1 MRLPCTH
8 SPARSSANRAL
19 TDKPMMETLGIILA
33 RAGSKGLPG
42 KCMRPLLGRPLID
55 YTFDHALASRR
66 LDAVVFTS
74 DCEPAKMLAR
84 QRGIEVVDRPA
95 DLATDS
101 ARVDAAARHAVQT
114 WERRHAPRV
123 DQVVLLY
130 GNIPIRT
137 ETAIDSAI
145 ALLLETG
152 ADSVRTVAPV
162 GKMHPDWLHRLE
174 GDRMRQFRT
183 NSIYRRQDLEPLFYH
198 DGAVVVVTRRALFD
212 LALRRP
218 DDAQA
223 FLGEDRRS
231 LVQNATDA
239 VDVDEPGD
247 LYAAE
252 AALRTRAASPAPL
265 PAADARDDRPGEPN
279 RLAAPEQLHAT
290 SRATYVIAEA
300 GINHD
305 GHLDKALA
313 LIDAAANAGA
323 DAVKFQMFQAADLT
337 TADAAQ
343 AEYQKACSP
352 AASQRQMLSAL
363 ELGDEAWPVLVRRC
377 HERGIDFLATPFGPA
392 EVERLAALGAKAI
405 KVASTDLTNTRMLD
419 AALAT
424 ALPVLLSTGASL
436 EGEIDGAVERFRRAG
451 AMDRLTLMHCV
462 SCYPTP
468 LEAANLRRIVALR
481 GRYGVSTGFSDHTLS
496 TWTGS
501 WAAALGAVVIEKH
514 LTLDRSAGGP
524 DHAMSLCPEKLR
536 EYVARIREVEAALG
550 TGRIDMHEA
559 EQDVRRVA
567 RRSIVAAR
575 DLPAGAVLTASAL
588 ALKRPGTGLPAD
600 ALDALTH
607 RRLRVPVSADTVLT
621 WDMVE

>member
-1 MRLPCTH
+1 
-8 SPARSSANRAL
+8 
-19 TDKPMMETLGIILA
+19 MMETLGVILA

-66 LDAVVFTS
+66 LDAIVFTS
-74 DCEPAKMLAR
+74 DCEPAKLLAR

-95 DLATDS
+95 ELATDS
-101 ARVDAAARHAVQT
+101 ARVDDAARHALQA
-114 WERRHAPRV
+114 WEGRHARRV

-137 ETAIDSAI
+137 ETAIDQAI
-145 ALLLETG
+145 ALLLESG

-174 GDRMRQFRT
+174 GDRMRQFRP
-183 NSIYRRQDLEPLFYH
+183 NSIYRRQDLEPLYCH

-212 LALRRP
+212 FALRRP

-223 FLGEDRRS
+223 FLGEDRRA
-231 LVQNATDA
+231 LLQNAGDS

-252 AALRTRAASPAPL
+252 AALRVQGFSPASR
-265 PAADARDDRPGEPN
+265 PAAHASDDRLVPKPRHTATG
-279 RLAAPEQLHAT
+279 RLDAS

-300 GINHD
+300 GVNHD
-305 GHLDKALA
+305 GQLDKALA
-313 LIDAAANAGA
+313 LIDAAADAGA
-323 DAVKFQMFQAADLT
+323 NAVKFQMFRAADLS
-337 TADAAQ
+337 TAAAAQ
-343 AEYQKACSP
+343 AEYQKACAP
-352 AASQRQMLSAL
+352 AASQRQMLNAL
-363 ELGDEAWPVLVRRC
+363 ELRDEAWPVLVRRC
-377 HERGIDFLATPFGPA
+377 HERGIAFLATPFGSA
-392 EVERLAALGAKAI
+392 EVERLAALGARAI
-405 KVASTDLTNTRMLD
+405 KIASTDITNARLLD
-419 AALAT
+419 AAFAT
-424 ALPVLLSTGASL
+424 RLPVVLSTGASL
-436 EGEIDGAVERFRRAG
+436 EAEIDGAVERFRQTG

-481 GRYGVSTGFSDHTLS
+481 DRYGVSTGFSDHTLS
-496 TWTGS
+496 VWTGS

-536 EYVARIREVEAALG
+536 EYVARIREAETALG
-550 TGRIDMHEA
+550 TGRIDMHET

-575 DLPAGAVLTASAL
+575 DLPAGTVLTASAL
-588 ALKRPGTGLPAD
+588 ALKRPGTGLSPD
-600 ALDALTH
+600 ALEALTH
-607 RRLRVPVSADTVLT
+607 RRLRVPVAADTALT